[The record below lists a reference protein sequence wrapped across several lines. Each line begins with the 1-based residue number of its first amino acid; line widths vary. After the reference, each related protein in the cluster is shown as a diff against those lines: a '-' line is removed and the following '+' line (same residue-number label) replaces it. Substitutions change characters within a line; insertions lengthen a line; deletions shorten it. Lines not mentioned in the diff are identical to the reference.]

1 MKWEHIIKNG
11 QVYADGHFVNAHLYI
26 KDGKIAAISDEDLG
40 EAAVVTDAAGLLV
53 LPGMIDTHV
62 HSRDPHATYKED
74 FYHSTMA
81 AAVGGITC
89 IFEMP
94 NSNPPI
100 ANVENLQKQV
110 KNLSDKANVDF
121 AIWGGAYGDLNRDD
135 LLPLSEAGVIG
146 FKFFWGYAINKKD
159 YSLVYS
165 YKAGM
170 PDVIP
175 PLDDGEVLA
184 MFKDINPT
192 GQCLA
197 IHAENSEI
205 MARLS
210 AQVREE
216 GRSDYQALLDGRPA
230 LAEAATVGLAIQYAK
245 HTGTHLHVLH
255 VTSKD
260 AVELIRWAKL
270 DGVPVT
276 AETCPHY
283 LFLTNED
290 FEHLGNMM
298 KVYPP
303 IKYQEDQDALWEG
316 LQDGTLTSVCSDH
329 APHTQEEKQVNLFD
343 APAGACGVETMVPMM
358 LDAVNEGRI
367 TLDEM
372 VALLSENP
380 AKQFGLYPR
389 KGVIAVGADADLTI
403 VDMDKEKVLR
413 QEDLH
418 SVNKVT
424 PFNGFKVKGV
434 PVMTVVRGK
443 LVAKDG
449 ELVSEKNGQ
458 FVKPC
463 LEEFL

>member
-1 MKWEHIIKNG
+1 MQWDHVVKNG
-11 QVYADGHFVNAHLYI
+11 LVYSEGHFVRTDLYI
-26 KDGKIAAISDEDLG
+26 KGGKIAALSADDLG
-40 EAAVVTDAAGLLV
+40 EAGQVTDAKGLLV

-62 HSRDPHATYKED
+62 HSRDPQAMYKED

-81 AAVGGITC
+81 AAVGGVTC
-89 IFEMP
+89 VFEMP

-100 ANVENLQKQV
+100 ANVVNLQKQIV
-110 KNLSDKANVDF
+110 NLSGKANVDF
-121 AIWGGAYGDLNRDD
+121 TVWGGAYGDLNNADI
-135 LLPLSEAGVIG
+135 LPLSQAGVIG

-165 YKAGM
+165 YKEGM

-175 PLDDGEVLA
+175 PLSDGEVLDI
-184 MFKDINPT
+184 FKTVNPT
-192 GQCLA
+192 GKCLA

-230 LAEAATVGLAIQYAK
+230 LAEAATIGLAIQYAK

-255 VTSKD
+255 VTSKE
-260 AVELIRWAKL
+260 AVGLIRRAKQE
-270 DGVPVT
+270 GVSVT

-283 LFLTNED
+283 LFLTNKD
-290 FEHLGNMM
+290 YDRLGNMM

-303 IKYQEDQDALWEG
+303 IKYQEDQDALWAG
-316 LQDGTLTSVCSDH
+316 IADGTLTSVCSDH

-358 LDAVNEGRI
+358 LGAVNDGRI
-367 TLDEM
+367 TLEKM
-372 VALLSENP
+372 VALMSENP
-380 AKQFGLYPR
+380 AKQFGLYPK

-403 VDMDKEKVLR
+403 VDMDREVVLR

-424 PFNGFKVKGV
+424 PFHGFEVKGV
-434 PVMTVVRGK
+434 PVMTVVRGQ
-443 LVAKDG
+443 LVAKNG
-449 ELVSEKNGQ
+449 ELVYERGGQ
-458 FVKPC
+458 FVKPMQ
-463 LEEFL
+463 